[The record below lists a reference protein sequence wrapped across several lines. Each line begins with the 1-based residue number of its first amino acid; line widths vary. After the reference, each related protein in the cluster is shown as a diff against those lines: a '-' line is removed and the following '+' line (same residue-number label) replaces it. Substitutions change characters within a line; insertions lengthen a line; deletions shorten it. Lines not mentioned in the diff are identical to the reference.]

1 MHIRNILKINIH
13 QNSAKSNL
21 WPGIGIVNFYPS
33 ATVIANNEIH
43 VKKLENAVESIHT
56 SICQYVTS

>member
-13 QNSAKSNL
+13 QNSAKSKDQG
-21 WPGIGIVNFYPS
+21 GIGTVIFYPS

-56 SICQYVTS
+56 SICHYVTS